1 MRKLIPWMMGLVIN
15 LLYTSA
21 FADQGGFW
29 GSNWAVLDPKGPVA
43 AAEKHLILTAFGLML
58 IVVIPVIVMTIAFA
72 WHYRADNKAAKYDP
86 KWDNSHTIEW
96 VVWSVP
102 AVIILVLGTIVWQTS
117 HELSPEKPI
126 ASANKTLE
134 IEVVS
139 MDWKWLFIY
148 PEQGVASVNDLVIPA
163 NTPVHFK
170 ITSDSVMN
178 SFFIPQLGG
187 QIYAMAGMQTNLN
200 LFANETGVY
209 RGMDAMFNGEGFSGM
224 SFPVTVATNDQFNNW
239 INQVHSEKTD
249 LNVTQLRSLEVPS
262 DHVKPIHF
270 ATVTPYLFESVIMKY
285 MGNDASTLKAMA
297 SYCSPNRLVNLA
309 QGH

>member
-1 MRKLIPWMMGLVIN
+1 EGV
-15 LLYTSA
+15 
-21 FADQGGFW
+21 W

-43 AAEKHLILTAFGLML
+43 EAEKHLILTAFGLML
-58 IVVIPVIVMTIAFA
+58 IVVIPVILMTIAFA
-72 WHYRADNKAAKYDP
+72 WRYRASNKEAKYEP
-86 KWDNSHTIEW
+86 KWDNSHTVEW
-96 VVWSVP
+96 VVWTVP
-102 AVIILVLGTIVWQTS
+102 TVIILILGTLVWRTS

-126 ASANKTLE
+126 ASDNKTLE

-148 PEQGVASVNDLVIPA
+148 PEQGIASVNDLVIPA

-200 LFANETGVY
+200 LLANSTGVY
-209 RGMDAMFNGEGFSGM
+209 HGMDAMFNGEGFSGM
-224 SFPVTVATNDQFNNW
+224 SFPVTVASGEEFNTW
-239 INQVHSEKTD
+239 VNQVHADKTD
-249 LNVTQLRSLEVPS
+249 LNVTQLRALEVPS
-262 DHVKPIHF
+262 DHVKPMHF

-297 SYCSPNRLVNLA
+297 SYCSPNKLVNLA

>member
-1 MRKLIPWMMGLVIN
+1 MKKLIPWMVGASVS
-15 LLYTSA
+15 LYNVSS
-21 FADQGGFW
+21 FAADSGVW

-58 IVVIPVIVMTIAFA
+58 LVVIPVIVMTIAFA
-72 WHYRADNKAAKYDP
+72 WRYRASNKNAKYEP
-86 KWDNSHTIEW
+86 KWDNSHTVEW

-102 AVIILVLGTIVWQTS
+102 AVIVLILGTLVWRTS
-117 HELSPEKPI
+117 HELSPEKPLV
-126 ASANKTLE
+126 SANKTLE
-134 IEVVS
+134 VEVVS

-148 PEQGVASVNDLVIPA
+148 PQQGIASVNELVIPA

-170 ITSDSVMN
+170 ITSDAVMN

-200 LFANETGVY
+200 LLANEEGVY
-209 RGMDAMFNGEGFSGM
+209 RGMDAMYNGEGFSAM
-224 SFPVTVATNDQFNNW
+224 SFPVKVASNNQFDAW
-239 INQVHSEKTD
+239 VNQVHSEKTD
-249 LNVTQLRSLEVPS
+249 LNVTQLRALEVPS
-262 DHVKPIHF
+262 DHVKPMYF